1 MKHPLCVLTKSE
13 FDDIVSNNVTVR
25 EFSPLKIDFSPKK
38 VRQTFF
44 KVGRDDIGVNIAP
57 HLKILKHDNLVCLSA
72 VKRNFLSI
80 TTEINSTLRN
90 DNLIC
95 LLGDSVPN
103 SSNMV
108 LLFLATYDKDF
119 PRKCNLKSN
128 ASLFRQNRFNIN
140 GNGTSG
146 NHFGSSGESYG
157 IGFVP
162 KYRQN
167 KFGLTFGQYAEKK
180 TKTDHNKTY
189 GKMNQV
195 MLEYLQDAKTFPCEI
210 IPNIYAKMMA
220 FDTATRRFLP
230 SVFTDFTLEKMRSND
245 SRIEPFMSSQIN
257 INVTTLIPHTELD
270 VSSTLIYVPMQTTKK
285 YEMDYGFEI
294 QFNYFTSMII
304 QLIEG
309 TTLLY
314 SAYMVTHRQIKMNQ
328 TSLTPTP
335 TEKNPSINLS
345 QDSKTKEEEFINI
358 STYYSKRLYS
368 HIKTSVKRFQ
378 ERQETSQFD
387 SSNI

>member
-1 MKHPLCVLTKSE
+1 
-13 FDDIVSNNVTVR
+13 
-25 EFSPLKIDFSPKK
+25 
-38 VRQTFF
+38 
-44 KVGRDDIGVNIAP
+44 
-57 HLKILKHDNLVCLSA
+57 
-72 VKRNFLSI
+72 
-80 TTEINSTLRN
+80 
-90 DNLIC
+90 
-95 LLGDSVPN
+95 
-103 SSNMV
+103 
-108 LLFLATYDKDF
+108 
-119 PRKCNLKSN
+119 
-128 ASLFRQNRFNIN
+128 
-140 GNGTSG
+140 
-146 NHFGSSGESYG
+146 
-157 IGFVP
+157 
-162 KYRQN
+162 
-167 KFGLTFGQYAEKK
+167 
-180 TKTDHNKTY
+180 
-189 GKMNQV
+189 
-195 MLEYLQDAKTFPCEI
+195 
-210 IPNIYAKMMA
+210 
-220 FDTATRRFLP
+220 
-230 SVFTDFTLEKMRSND
+230 
-245 SRIEPFMSSQIN
+245 
-257 INVTTLIPHTELD
+257 
-270 VSSTLIYVPMQTTKK
+270 MQTTKK